1 MKYIL
6 APLHNWMTCFEAGV
20 TQSPRE
26 ASFRETPSLWKNR
39 LKKLSPQK
47 N

>member
-26 ASFRETPSLWKNR
+26 ALLEKHQVYGRID
-39 LKKLSPQK
+39 
-47 N
+47 